1 MMKLKQR
8 RSLSARILILALC
21 ASLANAQTAI
31 TASTMRQPNRFSWLT
46 RPYQARS
53 VPPVNLANTSRIG
66 ALVSNGNLYLTA
78 RDVVALALE
87 NNIDIEVQRYAPLL
101 AREVLRRAQGGG
113 ALRSVGAGIAA
124 GPTSVSLSGV
134 SINTNGAPSSA
145 GGGGVSSG
153 GGIVTQ
159 LGPSIPSF
167 DPTISGLVDFVHTS
181 SPQSNT
187 ILTGTTVARDWHQ
200 NRVQASYSQT
210 FPIGLSAQLTY
221 ASTNIHE
228 NSNFFALNPYTS
240 GDLDLQLTQN
250 LLNGGGRAVNTRNI
264 RVQKNNLKVTDLQFK
279 LQVITTV
286 SAILNLYWDL
296 VSFNEEVKSRQ
307 QALDTADQL
316 YRNNQEQ
323 VRIGTLAGN
332 IRRPARAIAALHRAA
347 GSACRPDQPDA
358 AGNHSQERVEPLRR
372 RQLRISPEVH
382 IVPLDTIAILDTG
395 RQCANRWR
403 TGRYVAMANRVELE
417 QARINLDSNHLNLA
431 GVKSSLKPSL
441 QAFAE
446 LTNNGLSGVGSG
458 GAVGQLGVGF
468 FEGGYGNLLEEIFR
482 RNFPNY
488 SAGVSLNIPLRNRA
502 AQSDYVTSQL
512 EIRQNQLN
520 LQKQVNQIRVDVQ
533 NAVIGLQQARARY
546 VAAKEARVLSQ
557 ETFDGDK
564 KKYDL
569 GAGTSYQVVQDQRD
583 LASAQSSEVQAM
595 ANYTHARIQFDQA
608 LGATHGR
615 ESISRLPK
623 PWLVKSPRSH
633 SPPIPAVQQT
643 VTNLLPPDR
652 ALSLPQSSDRNPLS
666 DPTDLGNNSRNWRHS
681 RSPYSRNKP
690 VLIPI
695 RPTARPALQAPLH
708 TGHHSTRPSRQLGP
722 APKPY
727 PRRQALPL
735 AARCRSSCAR
745 K

>member
-1 MMKLKQR
+1 MINR
-8 RSLSARILILALC
+8 EASLRASTRTTTRLATQFVIAVLC
-21 ASLANAQTAI
+21 ASLLNAQQSGLPQEIRIDTAP
-31 TASTMRQPNRFSWLT
+31 AGRFSWLT

-53 VPPVNLANTSRIG
+53 VPPINLANTSRIG
-66 ALVSNGNLYLTA
+66 ALVRNGNLYLTS

-87 NNIDIEVQRYAPLL
+87 NNIDIEVQRYGPLL

-113 ALRSVGAGIAA
+113 ALRSVGSGVAA

-145 GGGGVSSG
+145 GGAGVSSG

-167 DPTISGLVDFVHTS
+167 DPTFSSFIDFAHST

-187 ILTGTTVARDWHQ
+187 VLTGTTSLVTGTKS
-200 NRVQASYSQT
+200 VQASFSKT
-210 FPIGLSAQLTY
+210 WDFGLTAQATY
-221 ASTNIHE
+221 ASTAIHV

-250 LLNGGGRAVNTRNI
+250 LLNGFGRAVNTRNI

-286 SAILNLYWDL
+286 SAVLNLYWDL
-296 VSFNEEVKSRQ
+296 VSFDEEVKSRQ

-316 YRNNQEQ
+316 LKNNQEQ
-323 VRIGTLAGN
+323 VRIGTLAE
-332 IRRPARAIAALHRAA
+332 IEVTRAQSQLYSARQDLLVAQTNLMQQETILKNALSRSGVASSDLA
-347 GSACRPDQPDA
+347 D
-358 AGNHSQERVEPLRR
+358 
-372 RQLRISPEVH
+372 VH
-382 IVPLDTIAILDTG
+382 IVPLDTIEIPAQDDTRNIADLVG
-395 RQCANRWR
+395 
-403 TGRYVAMANRVELE
+403 VAMKNRVELD

-431 GVKSSLKPSL
+431 GVRSSLKPSL

-446 LTNNGLSGVGSG
+446 LTNNGLAGNASGPIA
-458 GAVGQLGVGF
+458 GASYLD
-468 FEGGYGNLLEEIFR
+468 GGYGLLLEDIFR

-488 SAGVSLNIPLRNRA
+488 SAGISLKIPLRNRA

-512 EIRQNQLN
+512 EIRQNELS
-520 LQKQVNQIRVDVQ
+520 LQKQVNQVRVDVQ

-557 ETFDGDK
+557 ETFEGDK

-569 GAGTSYQVVQDQRD
+569 GATTSYQVVQDQRD

-608 LGATHGR
+608 LGTTMDVNNVSVAEAMSGKVSAQPT
-615 ESISRLPK
+615 
-623 PWLVKSPRSH
+623 
-633 SPPIPAVQQT
+633 PIPA
-643 VTNLLPPDR
+643 NPP
-652 ALSLPQSSDRNPLS
+652 AQA
-666 DPTDLGNNSRNWRHS
+666 
-681 RSPYSRNKP
+681 
-690 VLIPI
+690 V
-695 RPTARPALQAPLH
+695 RP
-708 TGHHSTRPSRQLGP
+708 
-722 APKPY
+722 
-727 PRRQALPL
+727 
-735 AARCRSSCAR
+735 
-745 K
+745 

>member
-1 MMKLKQR
+1 MINR
-8 RSLSARILILALC
+8 EASLRASTRTTTRLATQFVIAVLC
-21 ASLANAQTAI
+21 ASLLNAQQSGLPQEIRIDTAP
-31 TASTMRQPNRFSWLT
+31 AGRFSWLT

-53 VPPVNLANTSRIG
+53 VPPINLANTSRIG
-66 ALVSNGNLYLTA
+66 ALVRNGNLYLTS

-87 NNIDIEVQRYAPLL
+87 NNIDIEVQRYGPLL

-113 ALRSVGAGIAA
+113 ALRSVGSGVAA

-145 GGGGVSSG
+145 GGAGVSSG

-167 DPTISGLVDFVHTS
+167 DPTFSSFIDFAHST

-187 ILTGTTVARDWHQ
+187 VLTGTTSLVTGTKS
-200 NRVQASYSQT
+200 VQASFSKT
-210 FPIGLSAQLTY
+210 WDFGLTAQATY
-221 ASTNIHE
+221 ASTAIHV

-250 LLNGGGRAVNTRNI
+250 LLNGFGRAVNTRNI

-286 SAILNLYWDL
+286 SAVLNLYWDL
-296 VSFNEEVKSRQ
+296 VSFDEEVKSRQ

-316 YRNNQEQ
+316 LKNNQEQ
-323 VRIGTLAGN
+323 VRIGTLAE
-332 IRRPARAIAALHRAA
+332 IEVTRAQSQLYSARQDLLVAQTNLMQQETILKNALSRSGVASSDLA
-347 GSACRPDQPDA
+347 D
-358 AGNHSQERVEPLRR
+358 
-372 RQLRISPEVH
+372 VH
-382 IVPLDTIAILDTG
+382 IVPLDTIEIPAQDDTRNIADLVG
-395 RQCANRWR
+395 
-403 TGRYVAMANRVELE
+403 VAMKNRVELD

-431 GVKSSLKPSL
+431 GVRSSLKPSL

-446 LTNNGLSGVGSG
+446 LTNNGLAGNASGPIA
-458 GAVGQLGVGF
+458 GASYLD
-468 FEGGYGNLLEEIFR
+468 GGYGLLLEDIFR

-488 SAGVSLNIPLRNRA
+488 SAGISLNIPLRNRA

-512 EIRQNQLN
+512 EIRQNELS
-520 LQKQVNQIRVDVQ
+520 LQKQVNQVRVDVQ

-557 ETFDGDK
+557 ETFEGDK

-569 GAGTSYQVVQDQRD
+569 GATTSYQVVQDQRD

-608 LGATHGR
+608 LGTTMDVNNVSVAEAMSGKVSAQPT
-615 ESISRLPK
+615 
-623 PWLVKSPRSH
+623 
-633 SPPIPAVQQT
+633 PIPTNPPAQAV
-643 VTNLLPPDR
+643 
-652 ALSLPQSSDRNPLS
+652 
-666 DPTDLGNNSRNWRHS
+666 
-681 RSPYSRNKP
+681 
-690 VLIPI
+690 
-695 RPTARPALQAPLH
+695 RP
-708 TGHHSTRPSRQLGP
+708 
-722 APKPY
+722 
-727 PRRQALPL
+727 
-735 AARCRSSCAR
+735 
-745 K
+745 